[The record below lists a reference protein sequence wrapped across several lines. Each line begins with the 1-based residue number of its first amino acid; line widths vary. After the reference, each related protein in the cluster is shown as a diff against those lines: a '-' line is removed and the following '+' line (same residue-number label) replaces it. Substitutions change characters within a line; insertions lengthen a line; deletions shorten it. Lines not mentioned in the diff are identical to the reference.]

1 MPIFSWNDRL
11 ATHIPKIDLQHRSLI
26 DLINKLHDAI
36 DEGRDKEVLG
46 VVLAELVDY
55 TVNHFALEETYMDA
69 HNYPASDEHKNEH
82 ELLRQKVFAL
92 QQQLAAGRPV
102 VTIEVMKFLKE
113 WLTRHIID
121 VDKQMGN
128 FLETRGV
135 K

>member
-11 ATHIPKIDLQHRSLI
+11 MTHISEIDTQHRSLI

-55 TVNHFALEETYMDA
+55 TVYHFATEEKYMDA
-69 HNYPASDEHKNEH
+69 YIYPAAAAHKHEH
-82 ELLRQKVFAL
+82 ELLRKKVLTL
-92 QQQLAAGRPV
+92 QQQFDAGQPV
-102 VTIEVMKFLKE
+102 VTIEVMKFLKK
-113 WLTRHIID
+113 WLMTHIVAID
-121 VDKQMGN
+121 KELGT
-128 FLETRGV
+128 FLDTKGV